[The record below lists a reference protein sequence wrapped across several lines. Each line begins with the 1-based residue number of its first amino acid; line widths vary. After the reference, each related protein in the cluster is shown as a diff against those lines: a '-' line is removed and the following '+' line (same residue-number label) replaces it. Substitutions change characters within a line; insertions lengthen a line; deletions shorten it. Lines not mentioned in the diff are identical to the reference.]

1 MSAIED
7 SRDLKHAREEIY
19 QMRDHISDLQIENR
33 QLKERLERKE
43 RLLAKS
49 ENVLEQ
55 TIRYLKKFNP
65 GTDMNQVLK
74 Q

>member
-1 MSAIED
+1 MSIEET
-7 SRDLKHAREEIY
+7 RDLKHAREEIM
-19 QMRDHISDLQIENR
+19 QMRDHIADLQIENR

-43 RLLAKS
+43 RLLVKS

-55 TIRYLKKFNP
+55 TIEYLKKFNP
-65 GTDMNQVLK
+65 GTELNLVFK

>member
-1 MSAIED
+1 MSIEET
-7 SRDLKHAREEIY
+7 RDLKNAREEIM
-19 QMRDHISDLQIENR
+19 QMRDHIADLQIENR

-43 RLLAKS
+43 RLLVKS

-65 GTDMNQVLK
+65 GTELNQVLK

>member
-1 MSAIED
+1 MSIEET
-7 SRDLKHAREEIY
+7 RDLKNAREEIM

-43 RLLAKS
+43 RLLVKS

-65 GTDMNQVLK
+65 GTELNQVLK